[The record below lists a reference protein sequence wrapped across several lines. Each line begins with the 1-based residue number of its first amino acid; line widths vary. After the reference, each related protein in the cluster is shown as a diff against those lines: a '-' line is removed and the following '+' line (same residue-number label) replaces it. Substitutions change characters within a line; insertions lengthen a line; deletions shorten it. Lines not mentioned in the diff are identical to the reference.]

1 MTKDDQVRIEIGYEG
16 GHVTASMVSAT
27 SADELDTRLGEN
39 TGGVVLLKAEDATI
53 TVVLGRVAYVRR
65 FARDSQ
71 VGFGG

>member
-1 MTKDDQVRIEIGYEG
+1 MTRDDQVRIEVGYEG
-16 GHVTASMVSAT
+16 GHVTASIVSAV

-39 TGGVVLLKAEDATI
+39 AEGVVLLEADDATI
-53 TVVLGRVAYVRR
+53 TVALGRVAYVRR